1 MKTVRI
7 TKEINFE
14 MAHALY
20 GHDGPCKDIHG
31 HSYKLTVT
39 LRGKP
44 IDDSASPK
52 FGMVMDFADLK
63 RILKSKV
70 TDEFDHAVLVWDQ
83 SPFAKMAQDP
93 LYGNI
98 IPVSFQPTCENI
110 LLEIVRRVRPELPD
124 GVELASMRLRETATS
139 YAEWQAEDPN

>member
-1 MKTVRI
+1 
-7 TKEINFE
+7 

-39 LRGKP
+39 LKGRP
-44 IDDSASPK
+44 IADEGSPK

-63 RILKSKV
+63 RILKGKV
-70 TDEFDHAVLVWDQ
+70 TDQFDHAVLVWDQ
-83 SPFAKMAQDP
+83 SPFAKMVNDP

-98 IPVSFQPTCENI
+98 IGVPFQPTCENI
-110 LLEIVRRVRPELPD
+110 LLEIVRRVRPELPE
-124 GVELASMRLRETATS
+124 GVDLASMRLRETATS
-139 YAEWQAEDPN
+139 YAEWHSGD

>member
-1 MKTVRI
+1 MNTVRI

-39 LRGKP
+39 LKGRP
-44 IDDSASPK
+44 IADEGSPK

-63 RILKSKV
+63 RILKGKV
-70 TDEFDHAVLVWDQ
+70 TDQFDHAVLVWDQ
-83 SPFAKMAQDP
+83 SPFAKMVNDP

-98 IPVSFQPTCENI
+98 IGVPFQPTCENI
-110 LLEIVRRVRPELPD
+110 LLEIVRRVRPELPE
-124 GVELASMRLRETATS
+124 GVDLASMRLRETATS
-139 YAEWQAEDPN
+139 YAEWHSGD